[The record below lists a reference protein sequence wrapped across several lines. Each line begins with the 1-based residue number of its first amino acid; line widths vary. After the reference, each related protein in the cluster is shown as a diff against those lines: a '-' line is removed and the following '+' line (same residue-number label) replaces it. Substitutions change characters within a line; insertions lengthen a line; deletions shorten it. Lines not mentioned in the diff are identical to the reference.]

1 MTICRDCNSIRGC
14 FILSDL
20 PFSSGRFLVGGVV
33 NTAAAS
39 AAASAVASAVASAA
53 TGCDAT
59 AATAADAAVAAAGDG
74 IGSSISPGIVGSTL
88 ICSMAGYSWICGNGT
103 LPLPHLS
110 H

>member
-39 AAASAVASAVASAA
+39 AAASAVASAA

-74 IGSSISPGIVGSTL
+74 IGSSIL
-88 ICSMAGYSWICGNGT
+88 LEWRA
-103 LPLPHLS
+103 LH
-110 H
+110 